1 MRPVSRLL
9 LTLALVSG
17 VPLLAACE
25 TTLPSANFP
34 VPTYDHLAPLRFN
47 VAAIDI
53 ERAFEPSAESPH
65 VELLFPVRPD
75 EAAASWARGRLVAG
89 GQARRLRFLV
99 RDASVVEVELEQS
112 GGLTGAFTTEQS
124 ERYEATLSVEVEL
137 LDETRNVLGR
147 ATAGVKRTITVPE
160 DASLIEREKTW
171 YELTRQLTDDL
182 GAQLEKTLKSAFFK
196 YLQI

>member
-25 TTLPSANFP
+25 TTLPSADFP
-34 VPTYDHLAPLRFN
+34 LPTYDHLAPLRFD

-53 ERAFEPSAESPH
+53 EQAFEPSAEPPR

-75 EAAASWARGRLVAG
+75 EAAASWARGRLMAV
-89 GQARRLRFLV
+89 GQSRRLRFRV

-137 LDETRNVLGR
+137 LDETGFALGR
-147 ATAGVKRTITVPE
+147 ATAGVKRSITVPE

-171 YELTRQLTDDL
+171 YDLTKRLTDDL
-182 GAQLEKTLKSAFFK
+182 DTQLEKTLRSVFFK
-196 YLQI
+196 YLQT